1 MPQLDPSS
9 FGSQLF
15 WLALSFV
22 TLYLIMSFLVVP
34 RIGGTL
40 SARQKKI
47 DDCLSQAEALRMRA
61 EEAKAEYEA
70 ALADSRSRA
79 LVMMQEMR
87 AEMQAEA
94 DRQKAELDE
103 KLAAQ
108 NAEFEQRLAKA
119 RDEALAGLNEAAVGV
134 VSDVMTAIQL
144 DVADEATIRASIE
157 KALAN

>member
-1 MPQLDPSS
+1 
-9 FGSQLF
+9 
-15 WLALSFV
+15 
-22 TLYLIMSFLVVP
+22 
-34 RIGGTL
+34 
-40 SARQKKI
+40 
-47 DDCLSQAEALRMRA
+47 
-61 EEAKAEYEA
+61 
-70 ALADSRSRA
+70 
-79 LVMMQEMR
+79 
-87 AEMQAEA
+87 MQAEA

-157 KALAN
+157 KASAN

>member
-22 TLYLIMSFLVVP
+22 TLYLILSFLVVP

-47 DDCLSQAEALRMRA
+47 DECLSQAESLRVQA
-61 EEAKAEYEA
+61 EEAKAKYEA

-79 LVMMQEMR
+79 LVMMQDMR

-94 DRQKAELDE
+94 DKQKAELDE

-108 NAEFEQRLAKA
+108 NEAFEQRLAQA
-119 RDEALAGLNEAAVGV
+119 RDAAMAGLNEAAVEV
-134 VSDVMTAIQL
+134 VADVMTAMQV
-144 DVADEATIRASIE
+144 DSADEATIRAAID
-157 KALAN
+157 KAAAN